1 MAEQKANIEISVVFF
16 FPLASMIPPAFT
28 EKLQP
33 QYRREGEA
41 VKLTVRVSGQP
52 PPTVTWF
59 REGRRLVSSPDFEIK
74 QEGDFHS
81 LYIPEVFYEDSG
93 KFTVR
98 AENPAGEAIN
108 AANLMVEGEGII

>member
-1 MAEQKANIEISVVFF
+1 VAEQKANIEISVVFF